1 MLCTNRLDH
10 ILINGD
16 KLYKSLNQISLIGVD
31 DLPRQI
37 NGFQYIADLEVK
49 KENLYDSEAC
59 WGESFLRNIF
69 AVSSETSWCVLFLSN

>member
-59 WGESFLRNIF
+59 WGESFLRNIL

>member
-16 KLYKSLNQISLIGVD
+16 KLYKSLNQISLIGVY

-37 NGFQYIADLEVK
+37 NGFQYIAGLEMK

-59 WGESFLRNIF
+59 WRDSFLRNIF
-69 AVSSETSWCVLFLSN
+69 AVSSETSWCLLFLSN

>member
-10 ILINGD
+10 ILINGG

-37 NGFQYIADLEVK
+37 NGFQYIADLEMK
-49 KENLYDSEAC
+49 KENLYDSEA
-59 WGESFLRNIF
+59 F
-69 AVSSETSWCVLFLSN
+69 

>member
-10 ILINGD
+10 ILINGS

-37 NGFQYIADLEVK
+37 NGFQYIADLEMK

-59 WGESFLRNIF
+59 WGDSFLRNVF
-69 AVSSETSWCVLFLSN
+69 TVSSETSWCVLFLCN

>member
-10 ILINGD
+10 ILINGS

>member
-37 NGFQYIADLEVK
+37 NGFQYIADLEMK
-49 KENLYDSEAC
+49 KENLYDSEA
-59 WGESFLRNIF
+59 F
-69 AVSSETSWCVLFLSN
+69 

>member
-10 ILINGD
+10 ILINGG

-37 NGFQYIADLEVK
+37 NGFQYVADLEMK
-49 KENLYDSEAC
+49 KENLYDSEA
-59 WGESFLRNIF
+59 F
-69 AVSSETSWCVLFLSN
+69 